1 MRYTPH
7 VLAAAILLHMKLQIP
22 IRNGEIPY
30 DLNAPVF
37 PSCACSQGKVGFN
50 RAGLCYCY
58 AAQPKINHN
67 TVWFCYGVSRK
78 GQHRLAVARLVQS
91 SNSKPWL
98 TRPPSLS
105 LSLSLPPSL
114 FHHATLIHF
123 SSNSLSTSTSNSPI
137 YLIHSSFNGFRLFIH
152 SSLSGSSYSHI
163 PHFSFLSS
171 IGFLT
176 LPLVVDFCARSERL
190 ESSCIDRPLPRTSSE
205 P

>member
-1 MRYTPH
+1 MRYTLR

-22 IRNGEIPY
+22 IRNGKIQY

-98 TRPPSLS
+98 TRPPSLP
-105 LSLSLPPSL
+105 LSLSLPPS
-114 FHHATLIHF
+114 
-123 SSNSLSTSTSNSPI
+123 STTP
-137 YLIHSSFNGFRLFIH
+137 
-152 SSLSGSSYSHI
+152 
-163 PHFSFLSS
+163 LSS
-171 IGFLT
+171 ISPPTPSPPPPLT
-176 LPLVVDFCARSERL
+176 LPS
-190 ESSCIDRPLPRTSSE
+190 TSSIL
-205 P
+205 PSTVSASSSILRCLDLLTLTSHTFHSCLPSAS